1 MLAGS
6 LRKKLEA
13 SEIIEAAVSAQKLF
27 CGTLICEESKRWL
40 NLYSS
45 SLSFFHPI

>member
-6 LRKKLEA
+6 LRKKL
-13 SEIIEAAVSAQKLF
+13 EIIEAAVSAQKLF
-27 CGTLICEESKRWL
+27 CGTLICEESKQWL